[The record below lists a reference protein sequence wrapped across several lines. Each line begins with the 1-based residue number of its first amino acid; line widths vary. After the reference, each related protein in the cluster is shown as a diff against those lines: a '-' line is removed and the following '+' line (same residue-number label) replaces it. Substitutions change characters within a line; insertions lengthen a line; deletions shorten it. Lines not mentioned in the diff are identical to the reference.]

1 MKNKKERFEIL
12 FENNPH
18 PTWVYDVETLRFLE
32 VNRAAVRHYGY
43 SREEFLAMRITDI
56 RPPGDVSALLE
67 ELKKERPDVQSSERR
82 YLTKD
87 GWVIPVAVTSNL
99 AELHGRKV
107 VVVVAEDIT
116 ARKQAQEILIRSK
129 EDAERATQ
137 FKDQFLSTM
146 SHELRTPLNSI
157 LGFSELLSDEGYG
170 PLNQRQRRYVDHI
183 HKSGQHL
190 LRLINDILDLSRIEA
205 GRFELDLETV
215 SISSIFDE
223 VVSTMKPLAERKSQ
237 SLVHSADDQLEV
249 RADATRLK
257 QILLNLIGN
266 AIKFTPE
273 RGRVGL
279 VATTTDGQ
287 LRIEIHDTGPGI
299 PFEEQTRIFEAF
311 YRLRTPGEAIE
322 GTGLGL
328 AITQRLVQLHGSEL
342 GISSEVGK
350 GTCFYFLLPA
360 LTATKTETTGK
371 GPLADGSRDSP
382 RILVVEVE
390 PVAARTIES
399 QLTSSGYTVV
409 PCTEARRVHE
419 MALALQP
426 DAITLAVL
434 MRPTNGWEVLLE
446 LKSDPR
452 TAGIPVIVL
461 TLVDQPGMGAILG
474 ADEYLVKPVQKE
486 TLLNAVERCI
496 RSRSAA
502 PAGQHILV
510 VEDHA
515 PTLEMISE
523 LLRSRGYEVQ
533 TAADGQQAR
542 TSVAASIPALVILD
556 LLLPVVGGFELIAEW
571 RADQRTSD
579 LPIFVLTSK
588 DLSLDETK
596 FLRANAEFS
605 MQKQQEWQ
613 EVLLRQLQRATP
625 RQQVEAT

>member
-1 MKNKKERFEIL
+1 
-12 FENNPH
+12 
-18 PTWVYDVETLRFLE
+18 
-32 VNRAAVRHYGY
+32 
-43 SREEFLAMRITDI
+43 
-56 RPPGDVSALLE
+56 
-67 ELKKERPDVQSSERR
+67 
-82 YLTKD
+82 
-87 GWVIPVAVTSNL
+87 
-99 AELHGRKV
+99 
-107 VVVVAEDIT
+107 
-116 ARKQAQEILIRSK
+116 
-129 EDAERATQ
+129 
-137 FKDQFLSTM
+137 
-146 SHELRTPLNSI
+146 
-157 LGFSELLSDEGYG
+157 
-170 PLNQRQRRYVDHI
+170 
-183 HKSGQHL
+183 
-190 LRLINDILDLSRIEA
+190 
-205 GRFELDLETV
+205 
-215 SISSIFDE
+215 
-223 VVSTMKPLAERKSQ
+223 
-237 SLVHSADDQLEV
+237 
-249 RADATRLK
+249 
-257 QILLNLIGN
+257 
-266 AIKFTPE
+266 
-273 RGRVGL
+273 
-279 VATTTDGQ
+279 
-287 LRIEIHDTGPGI
+287 
-299 PFEEQTRIFEAF
+299 
-311 YRLRTPGEAIE
+311 
-322 GTGLGL
+322 
-328 AITQRLVQLHGSEL
+328 
-342 GISSEVGK
+342 
-350 GTCFYFLLPA
+350 
-360 LTATKTETTGK
+360 
-371 GPLADGSRDSP
+371 
-382 RILVVEVE
+382 
-390 PVAARTIES
+390 
-399 QLTSSGYTVV
+399 
-409 PCTEARRVHE
+409 
-419 MALALQP
+419 
-426 DAITLAVL
+426 